1 MTLAGPWREEQEE
14 PSAAAARDRA
24 LLVRVEVEERPG
36 VRLDRLAG
44 GFDAQR
50 SVEHEEERGLLHAVV
65 AERLAGAELDEDGPL
80 GAFPRVQD
88 DGRPRTVRRLDLG
101 KPPMA
106 HGLALPAPAGHL
118 TTDPLDSPRCR

>member
-1 MTLAGPWREEQEE
+1 M
-14 PSAAAARDRA
+14 
-24 LLVRVEVEERPG
+24 EERPG
-36 VRLDRLAG
+36 VAADRLSAG
-44 GFDAQR
+44 RDAHR
-50 SVEHEEERGLLHAVV
+50 PVEDKEERGLLHAVV

-88 DGRPRTVRRLDLG
+88 DGRPGTVRRLDLG
-101 KPPMA
+101 EPPMA